1 MTQLKSKNSRSR
13 TRALQPLYAAV
24 LAMSVAASL
33 AACGAPSDE
42 STLATSK
49 PALTVTVASPTT
61 QSVSRVLTASGAVA
75 AWQEAIIGPEANGLR
90 VEELLVEMGDRV
102 RKGQPLAKFTRDTIA
117 NDLLVAEAAL
127 REAKAAATEAQA
139 DGERARNLR
148 GAGSLSEQRIQQ
160 LLTLEQT
167 TRARLESAK
176 AQVAVQKLRLGQTI
190 LRAPD
195 DGIISSRSA
204 TMGSVP
210 AQGAEMF
217 RLIRQGRFE
226 WRAEFS
232 AEQLEQ
238 IRQGQKV
245 KITSPGGGT
254 WEGLVRLAAPTVDPV
269 SRRGIAYVDITPSDT
284 KGSTPAPI
292 RSGAYL
298 SGEIVVGDRQGM
310 AVPQSAVVARDG
322 FHLVFIVN
330 DDMRVK
336 QAKVT
341 VGRMQGDQQEILSG
355 LQGTE
360 RIVASGGAFL
370 NDGDVVQLANESV
383 APSQSGQR

>member
-1 MTQLKSKNSRSR
+1 MTQLKSKNPRSR

-33 AACGAPSDE
+33 VACSAPSDE
-42 STLATSK
+42 SMLATSK
-49 PALTVTVASPTT
+49 PALTVALASPTT
-61 QSVSRVLTASGAVA
+61 QSVTRILMANGAVA

-160 LLTLEQT
+160 LLTQEQT

-210 AQGAEMF
+210 AQGTEMF

-238 IRQGQKV
+238 IKRGQKV

-269 SRRGIAYVDITPSDT
+269 SRRGIAYIDITPSDT
-284 KGSTPAPI
+284 KGSTPI

-298 SGEIVVGDRQGM
+298 SGEIMVGDRQGM
-310 AVPQSAVVARDG
+310 TVPQSAVVARDG

-370 NDGDVVQLANESV
+370 NNGDVVQLTNESV